1 MELMRSRSLTA
12 GVMGMRSSIVLIMW
26 IGHNFEVIPK
36 MQRSDCVE
44 ETYYQ
49 EGL

>member
-26 IGHNFEVIPK
+26 IGHNFEVATLCWDDK
-36 MQRSDCVE
+36 ECGAS
-44 ETYYQ
+44 
-49 EGL
+49 